1 MRAVGVSTPIAA
13 FFFFFLGPVDA
24 PPLRHPGPLPGS
36 IAPPHQAVH
45 STAEDLLPLCTPP
58 SPSPLTPTRPQ
69 QTTTMPVDSR
79 ASLALGLAAGALSVV
94 AISRL
99 RDSQGR
105 ALAAKNVNAAAAT
118 AEGEAATAEEG

>member
-1 MRAVGVSTPIAA
+1 
-13 FFFFFLGPVDA
+13 
-24 PPLRHPGPLPGS
+24 
-36 IAPPHQAVH
+36 
-45 STAEDLLPLCTPP
+45 
-58 SPSPLTPTRPQ
+58 
-69 QTTTMPVDSR
+69 MPVDSR